1 MRRDA
6 LFYRL
11 FAQSPELLFELL
23 EEKPTNIEG
32 YRFDSVAVKEP
43 KFEIDGVF
51 LPPESPLPGVVY
63 FCEVQMQKDKKLYER
78 AFSES
83 LLYFYQQRDRFSDW
97 QAVMIYPSRSA
108 EQDDVH
114 PYRALLNS
122 DQVHRI
128 YLDELGEMEDLPLGV
143 AAMVLTITKDAKA
156 PEKARMLIKRT
167 SQEVLSLP
175 VREGIIEM
183 INKIMTYKFTNLS
196 RQEIDAML
204 GTKFEDT
211 RVYRETREEERVA
224 IALNMLKENL
234 PVEQIVRLTGLT
246 IAQLQE
252 LQVQSN

>member
-23 EEKPTNIEG
+23 EEKPNNVEG

-51 LPPESPLPGVVY
+51 LPPESEPPGVVY

-97 QAVMIYPSRSA
+97 QAAMIYPSRSA

-143 AAMVLTITKDAKA
+143 AAMVLTIEKDSKA
-156 PEKARMLIKRT
+156 PEKAKMLIGRAK
-167 SQEVLSLP
+167 QEASSLL

-183 INKIMTYKFTNLS
+183 VNKIMVYKFTHLS

-211 RVYRETREEERVA
+211 RVYQETREEERVA
-224 IALNMLKENL
+224 IALNMLKDNFTL
-234 PVEQIVRLTGLT
+234 EQIVRLTGIT
-246 IAQLQE
+246 IEKLQE
-252 LQVQSN
+252 LQDQMN

>member
-23 EEKPTNIEG
+23 EEKPTNVRG

-51 LPPESPLPGVVY
+51 LPPESPSPGVVY

-167 SQEVLSLP
+167 SQEVSSLP